1 MQFFNKVDNKSFEKY
16 TPTKNVLRIK
26 GYIYSRTNRRFLMN
40 LALVFTRILFV
51 ILSIFFMIVYMV
63 SGVEGYTVENLGK
76 GVLAGVILGGVLI
89 GFDLLFRRFNLRA
102 FNTAIIGLFI
112 GYLMGQAL
120 VLVLDAILII
130 SSASVHLP
138 TEALE
143 IIKISLFLFGVYLG
157 TLMTLRSADELYVNI
172 PFVKFTP
179 TTHKKKDLLLDGSIL
194 SDARIIDMASS
205 GIVDKHLVIPRF
217 LIKELYAQA
226 ELSDEMTRTKA
237 KRALEV
243 AKKLEALPDLELRY
257 NDTDFPDVKD
267 PMSKMIR
274 LGRLIDANIL
284 TADISRVQIATIEG
298 VRIINIHAL
307 SNALKP
313 LMQAGE
319 QIRIKIQRYGKEPRQ
334 GIGYLDDGTMVVVN
348 GGGQFIGET
357 IDAQVL
363 SVKHTSSGRMIFCNT
378 ADAEGRYPSHYNEEN
393 EEQ

>member
-1 MQFFNKVDNKSFEKY
+1 
-16 TPTKNVLRIK
+16 
-26 GYIYSRTNRRFLMN
+26 
-40 LALVFTRILFV
+40 
-51 ILSIFFMIVYMV
+51 MV
-63 SGVEGYTVENLGK
+63 SGREGYTLFNLGK
-76 GVLAGVILGGVLI
+76 GVFSGAILGGLLI
-89 GFDLLFRRFNLRA
+89 CSDLLFRRFNLRA
-102 FNTAIIGLFI
+102 FNTAIVGLFV

-130 SSASVHLP
+130 SAASIHLHP
-138 TEALE
+138 ETLE
-143 IIKISLFLFGVYLG
+143 IFKIALFLFGIYLG
-157 TLMTLRSADELYVNI
+157 TLMTLRAADELYVTI

-179 TTHKKKDLLLDGSIL
+179 TTHKKKDLLLDSSVL
-194 SDARIIDMASS
+194 SDARIIDVAAS
-205 GIVDKHLVIPRF
+205 GVLDNHLVIPRF
-217 LIKELYAQA
+217 LIKDLYAQA
-226 ELSDEMTRTKA
+226 ELPDEMTRMKA

-243 AKKLEALPDLELRY
+243 AKKLESIPEVELRY
-257 NDTDFPDVKD
+257 NDTDFPDIKD
-267 PMSKMIR
+267 SMNKMLR
-274 LGRLIDANIL
+274 LSRLIDANIL

-298 VRIINIHAL
+298 VRIINIHTL

-363 SVKHTSSGRMIFCNT
+363 SVKHTSSGRMIFCNA
-378 ADAEGRYPSHYNEEN
+378 ADAEGKYPNPYHDEN